1 MQHKY
6 GNYEASLQKFKICIK
21 KIKKI
26 ETFQATKETPRF
38 TTHISELLTEV
49 TKLQFTSLRFRSRI
63 FKLQLQ

>member
-49 TKLQFTSLRFRSRI
+49 TKLQCTSL
-63 FKLQLQ
+63 